1 MFAEEA
7 LLSSARQVRAFAN
20 LDRALGESGAG
31 RGAGPSTRGAGQSTV
46 PPPPPVPERSN
57 RSTDRSRSPQRD
69 RRPPLRRSD
78 RRIELHPKRAARA
91 PAEPLGEEYSEEEE
105 EEEENRED
113 PPVEV
118 KREESHRRVPEPEK
132 STKKTKKSKEA
143 EEEEARW
150 AQTSASLQRKGS
162 TIEKQSSSFEGI
174 HSGAGLIG
182 PFWVG
187 AEDLDHLARF
197 GRNGELSAR
206 TNRVK
211 QRPGGSLLRRQ
222 KVGNTWL
229 HSPNLR
235 WHKSTIWSK
244 QSFGLIAICQL
255 AQLFVSVAAS

>member
-1 MFAEEA
+1 MFCIVLALGLKQQMPPHCNKCKWGIPAEGDSWCIGCSSTELAQELLRQRWLQPGVRRVAEEA

-118 KREESHRRVPEPEK
+118 KREESHRRVPEPENPPRRRRSQKKPRKKKRGVRKHQRHYRERDQPLK
-132 STKKTKKSKEA
+132 SSH
-143 EEEEARW
+143 RR
-150 AQTSASLQRKGS
+150 LKGS
-162 TIEKQSSSFEGI
+162 ILELASSVR
-174 HSGAGLIG
+174 SGL
-182 PFWVG
+182 
-187 AEDLDHLARF
+187 E
-197 GRNGELSAR
+197 
-206 TNRVK
+206 
-211 QRPGGSLLRRQ
+211 RR
-222 KVGNTWL
+222 
-229 HSPNLR
+229 
-235 WHKSTIWSK
+235 I
-244 QSFGLIAICQL
+244 
-255 AQLFVSVAAS
+255 